1 MKIVMDNELKLA
13 QVWCSHADQRDEA
26 KQKKLKEFIADCRK
40 EKFFVCVYESGDG
53 SLLENTKELLTHK
66 PKEDWLKKHGH
77 WDEILDRYLYKKN
90 TNDGLVKK
98 SRALYAETINEIY
111 TKYSTIKL

>member
-1 MKIVMDNELKLA
+1 MKIVIDNELKLA

-53 SLLENTKELLTHK
+53 SLLENTKELLTHNLNN
-66 PKEDWLKKHGH
+66 P
-77 WDEILDRYLYKKN
+77 ILRTK
-90 TNDGLVKK
+90 TSK
-98 SRALYAETINEIY
+98 SRDAR
-111 TKYSTIKL
+111 

>member
-13 QVWCSHADQRDEA
+13 QVWCSHAGQRDEA

-53 SLLENTKELLTHK
+53 SLLENTKELLTHNLNN
-66 PKEDWLKKHGH
+66 P
-77 WDEILDRYLYKKN
+77 ILRTK
-90 TNDGLVKK
+90 TSK
-98 SRALYAETINEIY
+98 SRDAR
-111 TKYSTIKL
+111 

>member
-40 EKFFVCVYESGDG
+40 EKIFVCVYESGDG
-53 SLLENTKELLTHK
+53 SLWESTKELLTHNLNN
-66 PKEDWLKKHGH
+66 P
-77 WDEILDRYLYKKN
+77 ILRTK
-90 TNDGLVKK
+90 TSK
-98 SRALYAETINEIY
+98 SRDAR
-111 TKYSTIKL
+111 